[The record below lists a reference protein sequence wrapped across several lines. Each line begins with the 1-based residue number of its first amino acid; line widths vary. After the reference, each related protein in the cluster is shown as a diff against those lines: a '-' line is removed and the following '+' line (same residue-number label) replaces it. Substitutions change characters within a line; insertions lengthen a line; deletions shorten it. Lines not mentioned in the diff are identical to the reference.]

1 MTRFFVRHPVTT
13 WMLFAAFVVLG
24 IYAVPKLQVEAMPEV
39 ALPSLTVTTS
49 WNGASPKAVQK
60 AITLPIEEAVRKV
73 EGVENVVS
81 TSSMGRST
89 VRVEFNRGRQLD
101 FARLDV
107 NEELGTVRRN
117 LPLNASQPQIVAY
130 VPEEVQTEE
139 FFVFSLVSSL
149 AANEL
154 RERAETWIVPQVL
167 AVDGVA
173 DARVRGGARRL
184 LKIILDRNRLDR
196 AGISAGEVMQAVS
209 QLDDLS
215 SAGVIRERGLEKF
228 VTLRD
233 PVDVERLRQAVV
245 ARRGGRLYTLGML
258 AEVRPSYDDPMIL
271 VRSNGRNVVDVVVE
285 KRSGANTVT
294 VSRNL
299 KRALPGLLDH
309 VPFDADYKIEVDQ
322 GKELQDKLEDL
333 VKRSLL
339 ILVILFILLAL
350 SLKQIRLTAIVI
362 GSILFSIVICLSL
375 FYFFHISVNFITI
388 SGLTI
393 SFGLLLD
400 NSILVLDSVHRRLEG
415 LDRAARSGLGRRQRL
430 EIAMRS
436 IVAGTGEVLFPVMA
450 TTLTTMVAFLSF
462 IFLSGRLALFY
473 VPLAVAV
480 ATAMG
485 ASLFVAFGWIP
496 MVLNQGWVKSV
507 VKAQDRRKE
516 EAGADGEDSREL
528 SSAGSAEPD
537 GPVSGESAGV
547 DGRAE
552 EDIEA
557 FVADRCELDRPPSRF
572 ERLVVWN
579 QRLWWVIV
587 PLLALLFLW
596 SWNIYDKKVDKGGF
610 FRPPDREQ
618 LFLFLRLPAGTQIDK
633 TAAVLQNFEDALMPI
648 REGAHVRVRCFGS
661 AGVIEIDFDED
672 VLKSEVPLYYRSC
685 LVSVADQTAGAVVFI
700 RGFAD
705 TPYFRGN
712 LRGSSGNS
720 LVKITGYNS
729 HKLDEIAERALQRIR
744 RQRRVRNARV
754 STVSQFRAVS
764 PEETV
769 IHIDRSALSRWGL
782 DVQQVVGT
790 ISRLVGVDYPWTM
803 LIDGKQQRVQLSF
816 DDADEMDFSRLAQT
830 LIRTPNGE
838 TVRLEELIS
847 LATEDIPGEI
857 TRENQRYTIFLNW
870 EYIGTDRMRK
880 AYLKRVIDSLDLPYG
895 YSAEEGERT
904 FFTEEEEEELTLTL
918 VLAAVFIFMVLAAL
932 FESVALPLLV
942 ALSIPMGLVGVVLIY
957 WRSHTAFDS
966 SARIGLVLLFGI
978 VVNNA
983 ILLVSRFRHE
993 SALVLKDR
1001 LGGDPETEAALT
1013 RPGRKQLGG
1022 SDLWMLAAGER
1033 AHLLQRA
1040 VARGVSVRLR
1050 SILLTS
1056 GTTILG
1062 LVPLLL
1068 KESRIETWLSFLGAQ
1083 RSRAV
1088 VDWLVHLFPVLADT
1102 EKGQEIW
1109 ENLALSS
1116 IGGLVSSTIL
1126 ILIAIPSLYYLA
1138 VRIDWLIRRLYSALR
1153 GRLGRPAM
1161 ALPGDGRD

>member
-1 MTRFFVRHPVTT
+1 VTRFFVRHPVTT
-13 WMLFAAFVVLG
+13 WMLFTAFVVMG

-39 ALPSLTVTTS
+39 ALPSLTITTT
-49 WNGASPKAVQK
+49 WNGASPKAIQK

-73 EGVENVVS
+73 KGVENVVS

-89 VRVEFNRGRQLD
+89 VKVEFNRGRELD

-117 LPLNASQPQIVAY
+117 LPLNASQPQIVAF

-139 FFVFSLVSSL
+139 FFVFSLISSL
-149 AANEL
+149 PANEL
-154 RERAETWIVPQVL
+154 RERAENWIIPQVL

-184 LKIILDRNRLDR
+184 LKIILDRSRLDR
-196 AGISAGEVMQAVS
+196 AGISAAEVMRAVS

-215 SAGVIRERGLEKF
+215 SAGVIRENGLEKY

-233 PVDVERLRQAVV
+233 PVDLDRLRDAVI

-258 AEVRPSYDDPMIL
+258 AEVRPSYDEPMTL

-299 KRALPGLLDH
+299 KRALPGLLAH
-309 VPFDADYKIEVDQ
+309 APFDADSKVEVDQ
-322 GKELQDKLEDL
+322 GKKLQDKLEDL

-339 ILVILFILLAL
+339 ILAILFLLLAI

-415 LDRAARSGLGRRQRL
+415 LDRAARAGLGRRQRL
-430 EIAMRS
+430 EVAARS

-473 VPLAVAV
+473 VPLAIAV

-507 VKAQDRRKE
+507 VKAQD
-516 EAGADGEDSREL
+516 AMGDG
-528 SSAGSAEPD
+528 
-537 GPVSGESAGV
+537 
-547 DGRAE
+547 AE
-552 EDIEA
+552 EDIES
-557 FVADRCELDRPPSRF
+557 FVEERAELHRPPSRF
-572 ERLVVWN
+572 ERMVVWN
-579 QRLWWVIV
+579 QRLWWMIV
-587 PLLALLFLW
+587 PLLALLFYW
-596 SWNIYDKKVDKGGF
+596 SWQVYDHKVDKGGF

-618 LFLFLRLPAGTQIDK
+618 LFLFLRLPAGTRIDQ
-633 TAAVLQNFEDALMPI
+633 TAAVLLNFEDALMPI
-648 REGAHVRVRCFGS
+648 REGAHVRMRCFGS
-661 AGVIEIDFDED
+661 AGLIEIDFDED
-672 VLKSEVPLYYRSC
+672 VLRSEVPLDYRAR

-700 RGFAD
+700 RGFSD

-712 LRGSSGNS
+712 LQGSSGNS

-729 HKLDEIAERALQRIR
+729 HKLDAIAENALARIR
-744 RQRRVRNARV
+744 RQRRVRNARI
-754 STVSQFRAVS
+754 STASQFRAVS
-764 PEETV
+764 PQETV
-769 IHIDRSALSRWGL
+769 IHIDRTALARYGL
-782 DVQQVVGT
+782 DVQAVVRV
-790 ISRLVGVDYPWTM
+790 ISRLAGVDFPWTM
-803 LIDGKQQRVQLSF
+803 LIDGEQQRVQLSF
-816 DDADEMDFSRLAQT
+816 DDADRMDFSRLAST
-830 LIRTPNGE
+830 VIHTPTGE
-838 TVRLEELIS
+838 TVRLAELVTLS
-847 LATEDIPGEI
+847 TEDIPGEI
-857 TRENQRYTIFLNW
+857 TRENQRYTVFLNW
-870 EYIGTDRMRK
+870 DYIGTDRMRK
-880 AYLKRVIDSLDLPYG
+880 AYLKRVLDSLDLPYG
-895 YSAEEGERT
+895 YSAEEGERS
-904 FFTEEEEEELTLTL
+904 FFTQEEEEELTLTL
-918 VLAAVFIFMVLAAL
+918 VLAAVFIFMVMAAL
-932 FESVALPLLV
+932 FESVTLPLLV

-957 WRSHTAFDS
+957 WKSHTAFDS

-993 SALVLKDR
+993 SSLVLKDR
-1001 LGGDPETEAALT
+1001 LGGDPEVEAALT

-1022 SDLWMLAAGER
+1022 SDLWMLPAGER
-1033 AHLLQRA
+1033 ASLLRRA
-1040 VARGVSVRLR
+1040 VARGVAVRLR

-1062 LVPLLL
+1062 LLPLLL
-1068 KESRIETWLSFLGAQ
+1068 KESRIETWLSFLGPH
-1083 RSRAV
+1083 RSRAI
-1088 VDWLVHLFPVLADT
+1088 VDWLVHLFPVLAEA

-1126 ILIAIPSLYYLA
+1126 ILIAIPSLYHLA
-1138 VRIDWLIRRLYSALR
+1138 VRGNWLWRRFLGALR
-1153 GRLGRPAM
+1153 SLGRRGKRWREADVS
-1161 ALPGDGRD
+1161 G